1 MFGLRRIKIGTNT
14 VASREGNGREESA
27 KQNIAFFDFGCVEKD
42 GEGDGV
48 EDSNDVRVRGNKR
61 TRRHVGFE
69 DCGLVF
75 VDSVLEEPVLASKVE
90 VI

>member
-14 VASREGNGREESA
+14 VASGEGHGREESA
-27 KQNIAFFDFGCVEKD
+27 KQNIAFFDFGCVEED

-48 EDSNDVRVRGNKR
+48 EDSYDVRVRGNER

-69 DCGLVF
+69 DCGFVF
-75 VDSVLEEPVLASKVE
+75 VDSVLEELVLALKVE